1 MRTQQEWERLRAGVH
16 AITPDIKVLPW
27 LWIGSKDET
36 EEGVWTDHYEP
47 ESMMETGW
55 SWPWQK
61 SSNDTV
67 YDETYNCMAWWTD
80 LPDSK
85 CWTEWECRCR
95 SSNNGCPCQ
104 YQQQPILRLRG
115 VCRQNSL
122 DTLYTPKQ
130 LPDSPNQLLLLGQLH
145 TSIQYND
152 SSGQWTLTDAES
164 SVNAVSRASWLSYTL
179 GKHTWTVTGDVFKC
193 HEGQPYETLLKMSG
207 CIEGEFTCDDGQCVT
222 MQQRCN
228 QIPNCRDKSDE
239 VDCKLLILENNYNK
253 KVPPIISTGGDDFDP
268 TLVEISIDL
277 LKIVDMEETY
287 HKISFQF
294 QITMEWRENDRV
306 VFHNLKQDASLNALS
321 DDNINQLW
329 LPRVIYDNTDQ
340 KQQTRVGAMWEW
352 TTLVSVHREG
362 NFTRSD
368 IDMLDE
374 IEIFKGED
382 NSLSMEQV
390 YTWEFQ
396 CKYHLHYYPFDTQVQ
411 SDILKSDKLLLQV
424 CTIEMTIGHGDLE
437 TVMLLPYKI
446 NMRLSP
452 GNDPEQDP
460 VDLPLFMIVGWKLT
474 QRNMDCPEEGI
485 RMVAVLRRKPWREVM
500 TTYLPTI
507 LLMIATYITTF
518 FKPEFFEAA
527 VGVNM
532 TTMLMMT
539 TIFMNSLAELTDTA
553 YAKWI
558 DFWLIFCQLVPL
570 IEVVILTLKEG
581 FRQEEEHV
589 VNVRKLKVT
598 HMPATPLEDQVV
610 ETRVPVQKAAWLPQE
625 DMEGISRK
633 GKLFWCR
640 VLGGKRTDT
649 LNNLTPSSYR
659 EERAAWLCASLCP
672 GLLLHLHFSLRRN
685 STTRNTCLH

>member
-1 MRTQQEWERLRAGVH
+1 MPDLPRVFTFCTAFMVETWTTGTTEAVLWQLKDESGDRWAYISMYASQTYTEFEVSLGKVSLVRHNDRVLFPLTWTHVCLSLDSASGRLVLVVDGEVLEESVQQEVLEDNGNRPVNLSVVLGYNFATGSEYTGITSMLNIFSSSLSTSRMVAVTSAGGVECGAPGDLLSWEEAEWQLISGARIELVEEEPCRRESDMTVYSADFQYQIQCMNHCPKIGSGRSPPVRTQQEWERLRAGVH
-16 AITPDIKVLPW
+16 AITPDIKDLPW

-36 EEGVWTDHYEP
+36 EEGVWTDHYDP
-47 ESMMETGW
+47 KSMMETGW

-61 SSNDTV
+61 SGNDTI
-67 YDETYNCMAWWTD
+67 YDETYNCMAWWTS
-80 LPDSK
+80 LPDDK

-130 LPDSPNQLLLLGQLH
+130 LPDTPNQLLLLGQLH

-152 SSGQWTLTDAES
+152 SSSQWTLTDAES
-164 SVNAVSRASWLSYTL
+164 SVKAVSRASWVSYTL
-179 GKHTWTVTGDVFKC
+179 GKHTWTVTGDVFNC

-239 VDCKLLILENNYNK
+239 VDCKLLILENNYNR
-253 KVPPIISTGGDDFDP
+253 KVPPIISTGGDNFDP
-268 TLVEISIDL
+268 TLVDISIDL

-306 VFHNLKQDASLNALS
+306 VFHNLKQDASLNALT
-321 DDNINQLW
+321 DDDINQLW

-352 TTLVSVHREG
+352 STLVSVLREG

-368 IDMLDE
+368 IDVLDE
-374 IEIFKGED
+374 IEIFEGED

-411 SDILKSDKLLLQV
+411 STHL
-424 CTIEMTIGHGDLE
+424 EIG
-437 TVMLLPYKI
+437 
-446 NMRLSP
+446 
-452 GNDPEQDP
+452 
-460 VDLPLFMIVGWKLT
+460 
-474 QRNMDCPEEGI
+474 
-485 RMVAVLRRKPWREVM
+485 
-500 TTYLPTI
+500 
-507 LLMIATYITTF
+507 
-518 FKPEFFEAA
+518 
-527 VGVNM
+527 
-532 TTMLMMT
+532 
-539 TIFMNSLAELTDTA
+539 
-553 YAKWI
+553 
-558 DFWLIFCQLVPL
+558 
-570 IEVVILTLKEG
+570 
-581 FRQEEEHV
+581 
-589 VNVRKLKVT
+589 
-598 HMPATPLEDQVV
+598 
-610 ETRVPVQKAAWLPQE
+610 
-625 DMEGISRK
+625 
-633 GKLFWCR
+633 
-640 VLGGKRTDT
+640 
-649 LNNLTPSSYR
+649 
-659 EERAAWLCASLCP
+659 
-672 GLLLHLHFSLRRN
+672 
-685 STTRNTCLH
+685 